1 MSESQEVKLYNKFLL
16 LSRNKLLYS
25 KFALDDTF
33 QNRINLI
40 FIHSSFIFI
49 KIKLKKNDNFYKNF
63 YQKIFD
69 LIFSRIEENMR
80 EIGYGDVNVNKN
92 MKLLVK
98 TFYNILLECESY
110 YKKNINSKKTFF
122 NKYLV
127 LNSSKIQSF
136 ETNLVNYFDKYEAF
150 CFDLKSDSVLK
161 GDLFF
166 NFK

>member
-63 YQKIFD
+63 YQKMFD
-69 LIFSRIEENMR
+69 LIFKRIEE
-80 EIGYGDVNVNKN
+80 
-92 MKLLVK
+92 
-98 TFYNILLECESY
+98 
-110 YKKNINSKKTFF
+110 KKTPI
-122 NKYLV
+122 KR
-127 LNSSKIQSF
+127 
-136 ETNLVNYFDKYEAF
+136 
-150 CFDLKSDSVLK
+150 
-161 GDLFF
+161 
-166 NFK
+166 